1 MVVLEIWIS
10 ILAYIKNWLVF
21 WSDDKELSSE
31 TEVIGW
37 NFLKKH
43 IMCVCVSELFVVL
56 CTHDTY
62 CIESWLINYWLK
74 SWSIKIN
81 NKPC

>member
-62 CIESWLINYWLK
+62 CIESWLTGLSLDQLK
-74 SWSIKIN
+74 SIISRARF
-81 NKPC
+81 